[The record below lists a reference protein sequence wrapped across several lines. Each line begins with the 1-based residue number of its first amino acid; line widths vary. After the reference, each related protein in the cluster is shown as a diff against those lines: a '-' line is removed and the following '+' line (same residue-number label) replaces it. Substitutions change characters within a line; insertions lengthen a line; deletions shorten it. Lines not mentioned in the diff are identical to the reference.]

1 MKLSLLLLTSSL
13 ALAATGASAQNDACT
28 NNYGGCME
36 RCVTRPAS
44 MQAACTQTCES
55 NSNVCYDQM
64 YKASAQ
70 GGAAQ
75 ASGPISEAKPE
86 PDVTEARD
94 EAAPEPKK
102 TKGKRKQ
109 RH

>member
-13 ALAATGASAQNDACT
+13 GLAATGAFAQNDACT

-44 MQAACTQTCES
+44 TQAACTQICET
-55 NSNVCYDQM
+55 NSNMCYDQM

-75 ASGPISEAKPE
+75 ASGPISESKAE
-86 PDVTEARD
+86 PDVSEARD
-94 EAAPEPKK
+94 EGKPEPKK
-102 TKGKRKQ
+102 SKRK

>member
-44 MQAACTQTCES
+44 MQTACTQTCET
-55 NSNVCYDQM
+55 NSNVCYDQL
-64 YKASAQ
+64 YKASSS
-70 GGAAQ
+70 GAQ
-75 ASGPISEAKPE
+75 ASGPVSEQRAEPDVSEARDEAKPE
-86 PDVTEARD
+86 PKVKA
-94 EAAPEPKK
+94 
-102 TKGKRKQ
+102 KRK

>member
-13 ALAATGASAQNDACT
+13 AMAASGAFAQNDACT

-44 MQAACTQTCES
+44 LQAACTQTCEA
-55 NSNVCYDQM
+55 NSTQCYDQL
-64 YKASAQ
+64 YKATQ

-75 ASGPISEAKPE
+75 ASGPISTSETQAQ
-86 PDVTEARD
+86 PDADEARD
-94 EAAPEPKK
+94 EAKPAAKS
-102 TKGKRKQ
+102 KRK
-109 RH
+109 RN

>member
-13 ALAATGASAQNDACT
+13 VIAATGAFAQNDACT

-36 RCVTRPAS
+36 RCITRPAS
-44 MQAACTQTCES
+44 VQASCTQTCEA

-75 ASGPISEAKPE
+75 ASGPVSEAKAEPDVTDARDEAKPE
-86 PDVTEARD
+86 P
-94 EAAPEPKK
+94 K
-102 TKGKRKQ
+102 TKAKRK